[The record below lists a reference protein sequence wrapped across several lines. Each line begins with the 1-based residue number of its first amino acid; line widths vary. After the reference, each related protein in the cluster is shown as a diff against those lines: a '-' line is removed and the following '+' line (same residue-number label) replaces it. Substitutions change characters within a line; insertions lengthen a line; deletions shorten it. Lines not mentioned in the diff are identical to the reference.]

1 MIINLGAE
9 TFVADDD
16 IIGIFD
22 IDKLTVFKTNRNYLL
37 NSEKRG
43 KIVNVTENL
52 PKSFVVCVG
61 EMEKTERVYISP
73 LLTSTLVKRS
83 IAPISE

>member
-52 PKSFVVCVG
+52 PKSFVVCVD
-61 EMEKTERVYISP
+61 EREKTERVYISP